1 MDYRRCAYFTTAGTT
16 YNFGN
21 GSLRPGTCVQFQYNP
36 SLGTI
41 ESMSAGNF
49 PECGMAYDSV
59 YNKNRPILTRNY

>member
-1 MDYRRCAYFTTAGTT
+1 
-16 YNFGN
+16 
-21 GSLRPGTCVQFQYNP
+21 VQFQYNP